1 VFRDAYNPGGLSK
14 RAHLSPLN
22 LGDRADQVTI
32 AAFVRAVSLALVQAG
47 TLRDMLGACAQAM
60 TDHLAVTFAR
70 IWTLD
75 EHDEELLVLQASA
88 GLYTQIDG
96 PYSRI
101 RVGEQII
108 GRIARDRQPY
118 LSNTLGVDRPT
129 SNHPEWPERETMAAV
144 AGYPLIVE
152 GRLMGVMAMFG
163 RQPLGDAMLDALG
176 LMALGIASGIH
187 RKRADAAVAML
198 AAIVESSD
206 EAIISSSLDGTITSF
221 NRSAEQLFG
230 YTAKEAI
237 GQPVSIL
244 YPPNRV
250 DPVAS
255 KRPDVIEGRHIPAT
269 EVTRRRKDGS
279 LVTVSLTVSP
289 IKDARGVTV
298 GVSGI
303 SRDVSERRQVEAQ
316 LRQAQKMEAVGRLAG
331 GVAHDFNNL
340 LTIINGNT
348 DVLIRLLQHDR
359 RAIEMLRDIHQAG
372 ERAAG
377 LTQQLLAYS
386 RKQMLQPEVLD
397 LNAVVAE
404 ARPMLARL
412 IGEDIEITVVPD
424 PALRRVKAD
433 AGQLG
438 QVLMNLCVNAR
449 DAMPTGGTIV
459 IRTSNIVMN
468 GSEWPEVSDPPRG
481 PYVELSV
488 TDTGT
493 GMDAETQKHLF
504 EPFFTT
510 KERGKGTGLG
520 LATVYGIVKQ
530 SGGFIRAE
538 TAKGVGTTFRVY
550 LPAVDARVESRTQ
563 DALAAPRGRETVLIV
578 EDEPRVRSLMRLMLQ
593 RAGYTVLEAEDGVQA
608 VELAAAHGPDLDLL
622 VTDVVM
628 PRMSGPQV
636 ADALRAARPGLSVIF
651 ISGYTGDAMLRHGV
665 GEPTTPFLQKP
676 FTMTDLTRK
685 VRQVLD
691 QRAATV

>member
-1 VFRDAYNPGGLSK
+1 M
-14 RAHLSPLN
+14 
-22 LGDRADQVTI
+22 
-32 AAFVRAVSLALVQAG
+32 RAVSLALVQAG
-47 TLRDMLGACAQAM
+47 TLRDMLIACAQAM

-118 LSNTLGVDRPT
+118 LTNTLAVDRPT

-152 GRLMGVMAMFG
+152 GRLVGVMAGFG
-163 RQPLGDAMLDALG
+163 REPLSDATLDALG
-176 LMALGIASGIH
+176 LMALGIASGIQ

-198 AAIVESSD
+198 AAIVESSE

-244 YPPNRV
+244 YPPNQV

-255 KRPDVIEGRHIPAT
+255 KRRDIIEGRHISAT

-279 LVTVSLTVSP
+279 LVTVALTVSP

-303 SRDVSERRQVEAQ
+303 SRDVSERQQVEAQ

-348 DVLIRLLQHDR
+348 DVLIRLLQHNK
-359 RAIEMLRDIHQAG
+359 RAIEMLRDIQQAG

-397 LNAVVAE
+397 LNAVVTD
-404 ARPMLARL
+404 ARTMLARL
-412 IGEDIEITVVPD
+412 IGEDIEVTVVTD
-424 PALRRVKAD
+424 PSLRWVKAD

-449 DAMPTGGTIV
+449 DAMPSGGTIV
-459 IRTSNIVMN
+459 IRTANIVMN
-468 GSEWPEVSDPPRG
+468 GSEWPEVSDPPQG

-488 TDTGT
+488 TDTGS

-538 TAKGVGTTFRVY
+538 TAKGAGTTFRVY
-550 LPAVDARVESRTQ
+550 LPAVDAGVGHRTRGT
-563 DALAAPRGRETVLIV
+563 LATPRGRETVLVV

-665 GEPTTPFLQKP
+665 GERATPFLQKP

-691 QRAATV
+691 QRAAIV